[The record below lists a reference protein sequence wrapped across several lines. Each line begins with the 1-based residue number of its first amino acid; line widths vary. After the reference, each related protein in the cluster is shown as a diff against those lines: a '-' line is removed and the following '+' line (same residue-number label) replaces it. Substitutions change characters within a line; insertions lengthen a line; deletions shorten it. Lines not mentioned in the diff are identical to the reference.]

1 MENLKKLINSTV
13 GTEGDL
19 DIPAYWMNKILTT
32 ISEKIE
38 DLNDKINEH
47 LSTEELDELQ

>member
-1 MENLKKLINSTV
+1 MEKLKNLINSTV

-19 DIPAYWMNKILTT
+19 DIPAYWMNKILIS

-38 DLNDKINEH
+38 DLNDKIDEH
-47 LSTEELDELQ
+47 LSKKELDELQ